1 MTLTSTAPRYRGVR
15 FGIGGVKV
23 DPQDSGAVH
32 VKVQQELGQYPV
44 RLTDKLH
51 HWVAVAPDRTYMA
64 RRDKDGVWQHIS
76 YRQALQYARHIGQG
90 LLNRGLSA
98 ERPVLILS
106 DNDLQHAMLALACQY
121 VGIPYSAVSPAYS
134 LLSKDYDKLKHIVKL
149 LTPGLVFAAHGEH
162 FARAIDACIAEDVE
176 LVVTEHAPPGRP
188 ATLFEALAATPIG
201 ETVDVANAAVN
212 ADTIVKFL
220 FTSGSTKM
228 PKAVINTQR
237 MICSNLQMM
246 AQTWTFLTE
255 EPPVLVDW
263 LPWAHTFGGN
273 HNVGLV
279 MYNGGTMY
287 IDDGRPTPDGI
298 ATTLRNLNEI
308 APTVYFNVPKGWE
321 DLAYALDTDPALSE
335 KFHSRLRMQFY
346 AAAAMPQAIWDKL
359 HAVAEKTCGERIV
372 MNCGLGMTETGPSAM
387 FVVQE
392 RVRAGQIGVPLPGI
406 TVKLLSNGDKTE
418 VRYRGPNVTPG
429 YWRDPEQ
436 SRAAFDEEGFFC
448 SGDAVKWFD
457 PNQYDLGFV
466 FDGRVAEDFKLYTGT
481 WVSVGPLR
489 GHIVHEGAP
498 YVQDVVIA
506 GQDRKE
512 VGILIV
518 PNRAHCRRLAALGP
532 DASDAEVLHA
542 PAVQHFFQA
551 LVQRLH
557 DEGTGSANRVARAL
571 ILTEPPSIDKGEI
584 TDKGTIN
591 QRAVLS
597 ARAALVDALYAD
609 ADPAI
614 IKPIHH

>member
-1 MTLTSTAPRYRGVR
+1 
-15 FGIGGVKV
+15 
-23 DPQDSGAVH
+23 
-32 VKVQQELGQYPV
+32 
-44 RLTDKLH
+44 
-51 HWVAVAPDRTYMA
+51 
-64 RRDKDGVWQHIS
+64 
-76 YRQALQYARHIGQG
+76 
-90 LLNRGLSA
+90 
-98 ERPVLILS
+98 
-106 DNDLQHAMLALACQY
+106 
-121 VGIPYSAVSPAYS
+121 
-134 LLSKDYDKLKHIVKL
+134 
-149 LTPGLVFAAHGEH
+149 
-162 FARAIDACIAEDVE
+162 
-176 LVVTEHAPPGRP
+176 
-188 ATLFEALAATPIG
+188 
-201 ETVDVANAAVN
+201 
-212 ADTIVKFL
+212 
-220 FTSGSTKM
+220 
-228 PKAVINTQR
+228 

-246 AQTWTFLTE
+246 AQTWTFLGKNRRCWSIGCRGT
-255 EPPVLVDW
+255 
-263 LPWAHTFGGN
+263 HTFGGN

-279 MYNGGTMY
+279 IYNGGTMY

-298 ATTLRNLNEI
+298 ATTLRNLSEI
-308 APTVYFNVPKGWE
+308 APTIYFSVPKGWE
-321 DLAYALDTDPALSE
+321 DLAYALDADPALSE

-392 RVRAGQIGVPLPGI
+392 RVRAGQIGVPLPGHHGQAI
-406 TVKLLSNGDKTE
+406 EQRRQDRSPLSRTQCHA
-418 VRYRGPNVTPG
+418 G

-512 VGILIV
+512 VGILIL

-532 DASDAEVLHA
+532 RC
-542 PAVQHFFQA
+542 
-551 LVQRLH
+551 QR
-557 DEGTGSANRVARAL
+557 
-571 ILTEPPSIDKGEI
+571 
-584 TDKGTIN
+584 
-591 QRAVLS
+591 
-597 ARAALVDALYAD
+597 
-609 ADPAI
+609 
-614 IKPIHH
+614 